1 MLGIYTDEELRAELK
16 RRAKA
21 RREAQGRKP
30 TEYLY
35 LKGIV
40 YHIDNI
46 KQYTKTGERYKPFS
60 QWKFR
65 LTDCECADDPR
76 VVNWAFH
83 CDFKCKNIKKADAP
97 KVGDKVIVKIRKV
110 KQLMPSNVRGS
121 KIVEV
126 INDALHNS

>member
-30 TEYLY
+30 IEYIY

-46 KQYTKTGERYKPFS
+46 KQYTKMGERYKPFS

-97 KVGDKVIVKIRKV
+97 KVGDKVIIKIRKV

>member
-1 MLGIYTDEELRAELK
+1 MLGIYTDDELRAELK

-21 RREAQGRKP
+21 RRETIGRKP

-46 KQYTKTGERYKPFS
+46 KEYTNTGERYKPFS

-76 VVNWAFH
+76 IVNWAFH
-83 CDFKCKNIKKADAP
+83 CDFKCKLTKANAP

-110 KQLMPSNVRGS
+110 KQLMPSNVRDA
-121 KIVEV
+121 KIVE
-126 INDALHNS
+126 ILE

>member
-21 RREAQGRKP
+21 RRLLQGRKP
-30 TEYLY
+30 IEYIY
-35 LKGIV
+35 LKAIV

-46 KQYTKTGERYKPFS
+46 KEYTDKGERYKPFS

-65 LTDCECADDPR
+65 LVDCECEDDPR

-83 CDFKCKNIKKADAP
+83 CDFKCKNFKKVDAP
-97 KVGDKVIVKIRKV
+97 KLGDQVLVKIRKV
-110 KQLMPSNVRGS
+110 KQLMPSNVRES

-126 INDALHNS
+126 IKRNYDNA

>member
-1 MLGIYTDEELRAELK
+1 MLGIYTDDELRAELK

-21 RREAQGRKP
+21 RRETIGRKP
-30 TEYLY
+30 IEYLY

-46 KQYTKTGERYKPFS
+46 AYTSMSGDHYKPYAK
-60 QWKFR
+60 WRFR
-65 LTDCECADDPR
+65 LTDMECEEPR

-83 CDFKCKNIKKADAP
+83 NNFKCKLTKANAP
-97 KVGDKVIVKIRKV
+97 KVGDKVIIKIRKV
-110 KQLMPSNVRGS
+110 KQFMPSNVRNA

-126 INDALHNS
+126 IK

>member
-1 MLGIYTDEELRAELK
+1 MDMLGIYTDEELRAELK

-21 RREAQGRKP
+21 KRALQSRKP
-30 TEYLY
+30 TEYIY

-46 KQYTKTGERYKPFS
+46 KYYTHTGERYKPFS
-60 QWKFR
+60 QWRFR
-65 LTDCECADDPR
+65 LADCECADDPR

-83 CDFKCKNIKKADAP
+83 CEFKCKNIKKADAP
-97 KVGDKVIVKIRKV
+97 KAGDKVIVKIRKV

-121 KIVEV
+121 KIVE
-126 INDALHNS
+126 IIK